1 MSPVDGVLIGS
12 YSPLLVFL
20 SILIAIVASYAA
32 LILAERVTAASGV
45 LRLAWLSGGSIVMGI
60 GIWSMHYTAMAA
72 FRLPVP
78 VLYHWPTAVLS
89 MLTGIFAS
97 ALALALVSRVKL
109 GWPAFLIG
117 SVFQGSG
124 IAGLH
129 YIAMD
134 SMRLPA
140 TFRYSK
146 GIVALSVL
154 FAVAGSLLSLRLT
167 FFFRKRPAGRAWRK
181 AASVLLM
188 AAAICIMHYT
198 GMAAATF
205 VASSVAPNP
214 DHTVSITLLGAVGIA
229 VVAVMV
235 LVATVLVSLADRL
248 RERNALLDGLFEQ
261 APQSIAL
268 MDSAN
273 RVVRVNREF
282 TRMFGYDPGETLGRP
297 LGDLIAP
304 GDLRGEF
311 ERGIQRV
318 LGGDRVH
325 AEVVRQRKD
334 GRRLPV
340 LVVSVPISVPDGQIV
355 ACAMYVDITERK
367 AAEVAL
373 QSLSNRLFEVQET
386 ERRHLASKLHDE
398 IGQLL
403 TGLSLLLRLEGDLP
417 PVAYRSRFE
426 QARALVDDLINRV
439 RGLSFDL
446 RPADLDQLGL
456 LPALLSLFERYT
468 AQTGVLVDFKHQGV
482 EQRFPAQ
489 VETGA
494 YRVVQEALTNAA
506 RHAGVAGVTV
516 RLWADPDK
524 LHLQVTDGGRGFDTD
539 VVLQSPHSYGLLGM
553 RERITM
559 LGGHI
564 SVESF
569 PGTGTTIAAELPL
582 D

>member
-1 MSPVDGVLIGS
+1 MAR
-12 YSPLLVFL
+12 VFDR
-20 SILIAIVASYAA
+20 
-32 LILAERVTAASGV
+32 E
-45 LRLAWLSGGSIVMGI
+45 
-60 GIWSMHYTAMAA
+60 
-72 FRLPVP
+72 RLPGLRHSGPSLHRDGFDATPRNVSLFEGHRRSFRAVRRRR
-78 VLYHWPTAVLS
+78 VLAV
-89 MLTGIFAS
+89 IAS
-97 ALALALVSRVKL
+97 D
-109 GWPAFLIG
+109 
-117 SVFQGSG
+117 VFFQ
-124 IAGLH
+124 
-129 YIAMD
+129 
-134 SMRLPA
+134 
-140 TFRYSK
+140 K
-146 GIVALSVL
+146 E
-154 FAVAGSLLSLRLT
+154 
-167 FFFRKRPAGRAWRK
+167 AGRAWRK

-386 ERRHLASKLHDE
+386 ERRHLASELHDE